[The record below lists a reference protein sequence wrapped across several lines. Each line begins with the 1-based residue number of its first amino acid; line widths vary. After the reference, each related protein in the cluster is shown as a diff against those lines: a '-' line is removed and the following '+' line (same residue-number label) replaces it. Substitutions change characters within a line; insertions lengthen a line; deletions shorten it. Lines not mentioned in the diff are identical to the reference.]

1 MDSTRTEGEKPAS
14 PKSEGFRLT
23 ALQISRFQM
32 ESPKM
37 IQTLAD
43 ALLTLEV
50 GQTEAETLNEVSL
63 RLLFSGRNE
72 C

>member
-1 MDSTRTEGEKPAS
+1 
-14 PKSEGFRLT
+14 
-23 ALQISRFQM
+23 M